1 MDFQLLSVKSV
12 LEGSGFFQK
21 HNVLFYFSCFSM
33 GRRKVLSFFGDL
45 KYIFMIFALMSI
57 KPIYI

>member
-1 MDFQLLSVKSV
+1 MDFQLLSVKSM

-21 HNVLFYFSCFSM
+21 HNVLFYFSFSM
-33 GRRKVLSFFGDL
+33 GRRKVLSFFGNL